1 MTGLCKTAEFL
12 ASRAVERVQQA
23 FRPATMASY
32 RRKFRLF
39 LAFCSFI
46 QVQLSQLTPV
56 VLLSFL
62 EFLTHNGMSSLAIAN
77 HLSAVKTS
85 LSMYGISVLPFL
97 DPRIKYFQ
105 KSLTLNRQFLVKIK
119 KIIDIDTLT
128 NIVSVCDTMW
138 MGQIFKALYL
148 VAFFSF
154 LGISNLVPHKI
165 AAFSP
170 LEQLTRGDI
179 FLAPPGLHILI
190 KWTKTMQTRD
200 NVKIIKLPTLKAS
213 PLCPVQAVKN
223 LLSLTPGNQDS
234 TVSNQK

>member
-1 MTGLCKTAEFL
+1 MHL
-12 ASRAVERVQQA
+12 ASRAVDRVQQA

-39 LAFCSFI
+39 LAYCCFI
-46 QVQLSQLTPV
+46 QVQLHQLTPL

-62 EFLTHNGMSSLAIAN
+62 EFLFHNGVSNSGIAN
-77 HLSAVKTS
+77 NLSAVKSS
-85 LSMYGISVLPFL
+85 LSMYGVSVFAFL

-105 KSLTLNRQFLVKIK
+105 KSLTLNRQFTAKIK
-119 KIIDIDTLT
+119 KIIDINTLMD
-128 NIVSVCDTMW
+128 IVSVCDTMW

-154 LGISNLVPHKI
+154 LRISNLVPHKI
-165 AAFSP
+165 SAFSP

-179 FLAPPGLHILI
+179 FFAPPGLHILI

-200 NVKIIKLPTLKAS
+200 MIKIIKLPALQAS
-213 PLCPVQAVKN
+213 PLCPVEAVKN
-223 LLSLTPGNQDS
+223 LLLLTPGGQDTPLFQIKNDKS
-234 TVSNQK
+234 Q